1 MSTQTITS
9 TNNLE
14 KLSSSV
20 KDQYTLWQILGI
32 WASVAL
38 PMGFNYWVIMPILL
52 SRVSVNPFTYLFL
65 MITGL
70 VWQSILAYLILKREV
85 KPFTWENLKD
95 RLWLHMP
102 TNPKTGIRS
111 GRLFLW
117 MIPLV
122 LSKEVY
128 YRFGLLGELDNL
140 WVKAFPFLAPPPYA
154 LIQNLAEPAVG
165 QWWLLGLLAVL
176 IVFNYLL
183 GEELIFRGILL
194 PKMSGVFGKWDVIAN
209 GILFTTYHMHM
220 PWSWPSN
227 LPVDWIYAW
236 VAKRHKSY
244 WMAVVFHG
252 IDAVFLAF
260 MFIMAIIGL
269 V

>member
-1 MSTQTITS
+1 MNTAFTES
-9 TNNLE
+9 NLRANATTE
-14 KLSSSV
+14 TGE
-20 KDQYTLWQILGI
+20 QYSLAKILGI
-32 WASVAL
+32 WASIAL
-38 PMGFNYWVIMPILL
+38 PMGFSYWAIMPILL
-52 SRVSVNPFTYLFL
+52 SRMSVNPFTYLFL

-70 VWQSILAYLILKREV
+70 VWQGVLAYLILKREV
-85 KPFTWENLKD
+85 KPFTRENLKD
-95 RLWLHMP
+95 RLWLHTP

-111 GRLFLW
+111 GRVFLW

-122 LSKEVY
+122 LLKEAY
-128 YRFGLLGELDNL
+128 YRFGFLGGLDDL
-140 WVKAFPFLAPPPYA
+140 WVRAFPFLAPPPYA
-154 LIQNLAEPAVG
+154 VIQNLAEPAEG

-194 PKMSGVFGKWDVIAN
+194 PRMSGVFGKWDVLTN

-227 LPVDWIYAW
+227 LLVDWIYAW

-252 IDAVFLAF
+252 IDAVFLTF
-260 MFIMAIIGL
+260 MFIMAIMGL